1 MSENLEL
8 MLAVFKILGPSV
20 LLPIIRKIV
29 TGRKSP
35 EPALLNLQAGKNVLT
50 RQQAAEFL
58 QISVST
64 LDKWTKQG
72 WVSCRYIS
80 TEKRY
85 LRSDLLASLKRKR
98 Q

>member
-1 MSENLEL
+1 MSENLES
-8 MLAVFKILGPSV
+8 MLELFRIFSPFVLPS
-20 LLPIIRKIV
+20 IIREV
-29 TGRKSP
+29 FTGRRPS
-35 EPALLNLQAGKNVLT
+35 EPAFLNSQPSENLLT
-50 RQQAAEFL
+50 RQQAADFL

-72 WVSCRYIS
+72 LIPCRYIS

-85 LRSDLLASLKRKR
+85 LRSDLLASLKR